1 MQEGTVGRSGYL
13 SARVPVNTGT
23 MARGRSGAV
32 MGVRVDGVTGR
43 SKNVC
48 DSYRESVLVLDVV
61 TGMIFIFTG
70 GASECSYT
78 ACNDSDGNLYGESL
92 KSVSVAF

>member
-1 MQEGTVGRSGYL
+1 M
-13 SARVPVNTGT
+13 NTGT

-32 MGVRVDGVTGR
+32 TGVQVDGVTGR
-43 SKNVC
+43 SENVC
-48 DSYRESVLVLDVV
+48 VSVLESYRERVLELDVV
-61 TGMIFIFTG
+61 TGRIVIFTG
-70 GASECSYT
+70 GASEWSYP